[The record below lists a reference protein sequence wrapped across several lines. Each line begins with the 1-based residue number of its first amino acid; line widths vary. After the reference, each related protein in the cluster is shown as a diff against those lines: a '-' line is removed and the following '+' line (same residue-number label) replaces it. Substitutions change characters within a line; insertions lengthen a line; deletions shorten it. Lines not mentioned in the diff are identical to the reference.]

1 MVMRQFTYRAVA
13 LLAAVL
19 IAGLS
24 GCADKTAKEVAA
36 MNPTN
41 MHRLANLYA
50 AHQNYKGGKGP
61 SSEADFKEFIKK
73 FDAEKLTM
81 MGVNSAEVDK
91 LFVSERDGKPFKIR
105 YNVGGG
111 RGSVDPVVFE
121 TEGQAGMKQVGY
133 TGGKVDEV
141 DEATYQQLLA
151 GKTSTAAAKG
161 AGDPKAAGR
170 PGGGPPAGAQTAPK

>member
-1 MVMRQFTYRAVA
+1 MYRVLHRAVA
-13 LLAAVL
+13 LLPAAVL
-19 IAGLS
+19 IAGLT
-24 GCADKTAKEVAA
+24 GCSDKTAKEVAA
-36 MNPTN
+36 MNRTN

-91 LFVSERDGKPFKIR
+91 LFVSERDGKPFKVR

-121 TEGQAGMKQVGY
+121 AEGAEGKKQVGY
-133 TGGKVDEV
+133 TGGKVEDV
-141 DEATYQQLLA
+141 DDATYQQLLA
-151 GKTSTAAAKG
+151 GKGGGTPK
-161 AGDPKAAGR
+161 GDPKAAGR
-170 PGGGPPAGAQTAPK
+170 PGGGPPAGAQTAPKQ